1 MRRARWLLLAVA
13 LLVGAF
19 LVTRP
24 LGSDDRDR
32 SAGFY
37 PVGAITE
44 GIGIGE
50 RAPELE
56 ATVGGTV
63 VRLQRLDDGPAT
75 LAELRGG
82 PVWIVFGATWCLP
95 CREEAPILRDALN
108 ATPGGVTLLAVS
120 IQETAETVRAY
131 AQEARLP
138 YPQALDRTGAVA
150 QRYGIYGYPTHYLL
164 NADGIVVARY
174 FGPLNR
180 AQVDGY
186 LDLLLGGD

>member
-1 MRRARWLLLAVA
+1 MRLLRWLLLAAVLA
-13 LLVGAF
+13 VGAF

-24 LGSDDRDR
+24 LGSDDPYR

-37 PVGAITE
+37 AVGAATE
-44 GIGIGE
+44 GIGLGE

-56 ATVGGTV
+56 ATVGGTL
-63 VRLQRLDDGPAT
+63 VRLERLDGGLAT

-82 PVWIVFGATWCLP
+82 PVWIVFGATWCPP

-108 ATPGGVTLLAVS
+108 EAPGEVTLLAVS

-131 AQEARLP
+131 AQGAGLP

-150 QRYGIYGYPTHYLL
+150 QRYGVYGYPSHYLL
-164 NADGIVVARY
+164 DADGVIVARH
-174 FGPLNR
+174 FGPLDR
-180 AQVDGY
+180 EQMDDY
-186 LDLLLGGD
+186 LALVLAAD

>member
-1 MRRARWLLLAVA
+1 MRLLRWLLLAAVVA
-13 LLVGAF
+13 VGAF

-24 LGSDDRDR
+24 LGSDDPDR

-37 PVGAITE
+37 AVGAATE

-56 ATVGGTV
+56 AKVGGTR
-63 VRLQRLDDGPAT
+63 VRLERLDGGPAT

-82 PVWIVFGATWCLP
+82 PVWIVFGATWCSP

-108 ATPGGVTLLAVS
+108 EAPGEVTLLAVS

-131 AQEARLP
+131 AQGAGLP

-150 QRYGIYGYPTHYLL
+150 QRYGVYGYPSHYLL
-164 NADGIVVARY
+164 DADGVIVARH
-174 FGPLNR
+174 FGPLDR
-180 AQVDGY
+180 EQMDDY
-186 LDLLLGGD
+186 LALVLAAD